1 MLSRIEKSW
10 RILSRNSNL
19 LLYQS
24 RVLIPQQRFISS
36 SPLKK
41 KGNGWARRMGF
52 VAFAGATIYIFDRQF
67 NASSIGRSV
76 RTLYTVCSILISHVD
91 LR

>member
-10 RILSRNSNL
+10 HILSRNSN

-41 KGNGWARRMGF
+41 KGNGWARRMGY

-91 LR
+91 LC